1 MTNSWARMAK
11 WEHNLIFFFFF
22 LHQRGCKRILFC
34 SYFKG
39 LCVRKCWNTSLSRH
53 SSYSIIVLPG
63 SVYSCT
69 VRVRSQ
75 VLPLN
80 VSPHLSDIWILVED
94 RKTQWK
100 LFFVFL
106 GEELE
111 HSLKW
116 SESDSVSITATIYES
131 HTHIHTH
138 THLLAGELVLRR
150 TKIMKW
156 PVQYCCYVWKCTYS
170 IIHI

>member
-11 WEHNLIFFFFF
+11 WEHNLIIFF

-39 LCVRKCWNTSLSRH
+39 LCVRKWWNTSLSRH

-69 VRVRSQ
+69 VILRSQ

-80 VSPHLSDIWILVED
+80 VSPQLSDIWILVED

-100 LFFVFL
+100 PFSFSWTGAGTLFKMERVWL
-106 GEELE
+106 IIPLQR
-111 HSLKW
+111 LIMK
-116 SESDSVSITATIYES
+116 V
-131 HTHIHTH
+131 IHTYIH
-138 THLLAGELVLRR
+138 ARTHLLAGELVLRR